1 MYLPRARRQAGHDFP
16 VGRLPLVTLVLA
28 VASLLAHKAEP
39 VRAQEASLDLL
50 RYAAAAYVRSA
61 YPRLANLVATE
72 EYRQQLGAPPNGLIS
87 TRLRERTLKSEV
99 LLVRH
104 PAETS
109 NWLFFRDVLEVDGKP
124 VPNHQ
129 DRLTNLFISPTV
141 ANWELV
147 REIAHADR
155 QNHLPGST
163 AAETN
168 PFVVVALMDR
178 SYWPRLLFKRGKQD
192 KDVGPGVWRLEFEE
206 EKSDQE
212 PILTRGLARGTAWVE
227 AATGRI
233 LQTEVRIG
241 SSLGAPTSRT
251 TFRYDGALQV
261 AVPVEMKT
269 TWSPGAP
276 SISIKGSAK
285 YGNFRQFAV
294 RTDESLKGNKDR

>member
-1 MYLPRARRQAGHDFP
+1 MYLPRARRQPGHCLL
-16 VGRLPLVTLVLA
+16 VARLPIVTLVLA
-28 VASLLAHKAEP
+28 VASLMAHTTEP
-39 VRAQEASLDLL
+39 VRAQEPSIEQL
-50 RYAAAAYVRSA
+50 RDAAGAYARSA

-72 EYRQQLGAPPNGLIS
+72 EYRQQLGVPSNGLIS
-87 TRLRERTLKSEV
+87 ARLRERRLKSEV

-124 VPNHQ
+124 VPGHQ
-129 DRLTNLFISPTV
+129 DRLTNLFISPTL
-141 ANWELV
+141 ANWQLV

-155 QNHLPGST
+155 QYHLPGST

-178 SYWPRLLFKRGKQD
+178 SYWPRLLFKRGRQD
-192 KDVGPGVWRLEFEE
+192 KDVGPGVWRLELEE
-206 EKSDQE
+206 AKGDQE
-212 PILTRGLARGTAWVE
+212 PILARGLARGTVWVE

-233 LQTEVRIG
+233 LQSEVRIG

-251 TFRYDGALQV
+251 TFHYDEALQV
-261 AVPVEMKT
+261 AVPVDMKT

-276 SISIKGSAK
+276 SVSIKGSAK
-285 YGNFRQFAV
+285 DGNFRQFAV
-294 RTDESLKGNKDR
+294 RTDESRKVK